1 MAMCMEKKSQ
11 NYEYRLVQ
19 SGHGFNLEIVEKITI
34 YAYSHIFLCQ
44 LNNEGWETLEKNDHL
59 SREGPPLFSGIPPK
73 SCLCPQLF
81 SDTVNETQEEV
92 YTFKFKYNN
101 HDWLLPSRTKD
112 EFSKELNQ
120 LKKDKDLENAEID
133 KFIFIGSKEDFQYL

>member
-1 MAMCMEKKSQ
+1 MSGCVEKSQ
-11 NYEYRLVQ
+11 NCEYRLVE

-34 YAYSHIFLCQ
+34 YAYSHKFLRQ
-44 LNNEGWETLEKNDHL
+44 LNIEGWEILEKNNHL

-73 SCLCPQLF
+73 NCVCPQLF
-81 SDTVNETQEEV
+81 SDTLDETQEEV

-112 EFSKELNQ
+112 DFSKELEQ

-133 KFIFIGSKEDFQYL
+133 KFIYIKGKEDFQYL